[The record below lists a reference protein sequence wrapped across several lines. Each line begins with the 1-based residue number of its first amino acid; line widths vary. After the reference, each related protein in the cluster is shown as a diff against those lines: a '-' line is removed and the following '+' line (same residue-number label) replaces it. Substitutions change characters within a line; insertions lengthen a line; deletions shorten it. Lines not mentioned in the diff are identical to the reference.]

1 MLIIGNPKKDLI
13 DNRVSIFN
21 ELMVSAYLYVMM
33 TLSDYNEDLAQTS
46 YYMNIALSTIV
57 ITSTGINL
65 LKFIINTIMHIFKGS
80 KDGTFI
86 GRPRNMRLINSRTEL
101 MRTVKQK

>member
-1 MLIIGNPKKDLI
+1 MLLLLSWVFTLMLIIGNPKKDLI

-65 LKFIINTIMHIFKGS
+65 LKFIINTIMHIFKGI
-80 KDGTFI
+80 K
-86 GRPRNMRLINSRTEL
+86 RWHLHRQAKKYAIN
-101 MRTVKQK
+101 K